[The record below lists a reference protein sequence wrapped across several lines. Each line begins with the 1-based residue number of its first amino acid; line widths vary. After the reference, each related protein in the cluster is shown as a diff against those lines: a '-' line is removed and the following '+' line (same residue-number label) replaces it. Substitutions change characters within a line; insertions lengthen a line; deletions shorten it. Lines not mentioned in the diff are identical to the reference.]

1 MNRKIRIGTRSSD
14 LAMWQATT
22 VAGQLEHF
30 GCETEIVKIDS
41 IGDVVLDRPLYELGI
56 VGVFTKNLDVAL
68 LNGTIDIAVHSYKD
82 VPTKM
87 PDGIVEAAIIKRGD
101 FNDVLIMNEDEN
113 FFEKEE
119 VVIATGSLRRKAQWL
134 HNYPHHKV
142 VGLRGNVNTRLQKL
156 EDNGWDGAIFAKA
169 GLKRLKKLP
178 APEQQFRLDWM
189 VPAPAQ
195 GAVMVACMGNDEE
208 LVEYVKQIN
217 HEETAICTKVER
229 EFLRVLEGGCTA
241 PIGALAFINKETI
254 KFKGV
259 LFSPD
264 GTKKLEYTKELP
276 VDKCKDMGKK
286 GAEYILSK
294 GGKKLMRELLDIEKP
309 IQVFSTKS
317 LSNDQTKDLGA
328 KVGLTHSDFINIK
341 YNRIRPTVVK
351 NSIQN
356 VIITSQNAVES
367 LLQSFSPIELQF
379 ENIYCVGRRTKRLIE
394 SKIGKVTAVKKSS
407 KELAEYLVNEM
418 EGKEAT
424 YFCGN
429 LKRDELPEIL
439 TSNGIELNEVE
450 AYKTVLSSK
459 KIEDKYSGVLFFSPS
474 GIESYLQDNEPG
486 ERVAF
491 CIGGTT
497 GSEAEKYFKEVEIAQ
512 VATVESVISKV
523 NTYYNQAAKT
533 AETNH

>member
-14 LAMWQATT
+14 LAMWQART

-68 LNGTIDIAVHSYKD
+68 LNETIDIAVHSYKD

-195 GAVMVACMGNDEE
+195 GAVMIACLGKDEE
-208 LVEYVKQIN
+208 LVEYLKQIN

-241 PIGALAFINKETI
+241 PIGALAFINKDTI

-276 VDKCKDMGKK
+276 VDKCEGMGKK

-317 LSNDQTKDLGA
+317 LSNDQTKNLGA

-341 YNRIRPTVVK
+341 HNRIKPTVVK
-351 NSIQN
+351 DSIQN
-356 VIITSQNAVES
+356 VIITSQNAVDA
-367 LLQSFSPIELQF
+367 LLNSFSPMELQF

-394 SKIGKVTAVKKSS
+394 SKIGKVKEVKKSS
-407 KELAEYLVNEM
+407 KELAEYLVKEM

-439 TSNGIELNEVE
+439 ASNGIELNVVE
-450 AYKTVLSSK
+450 SYKTILSSK
-459 KIEDKYSGVLFFSPS
+459 KIEDKFSGVLFFSPS
-474 GIESYLQDNEPG
+474 GIQSYLQDNKPG

-497 GSEAEKYFKEVEIAQ
+497 GAEAKKYFKEVEIAQ
-512 VATVESVISKV
+512 VSTVESVISKV
-523 NTYYNQAAKT
+523 NSYYNQPAKT
-533 AETNH
+533 AE